1 MFSKI
6 WLVNAILLCLCGFLL
21 LKAYGVWF
29 HGNTADKAPAIA
41 IKSTQSTQKPLAAL
55 NDRKVPPETAYD
67 ALMNLNL
74 FHPDRTETI
83 LAAPAPDAKSEKL
96 SAKEEQ
102 NIEQYLSAL
111 TLYGLVINQ
120 DSAEAL
126 VSYPVSK
133 SALQSRKTVIPKNRR
148 RNVPRILA
156 KENKWVRVGD
166 SLGDFKVVSIKPD
179 RVVLKTGEKSYDLL
193 LYDKENLKKRESA
206 KPKSGP
212 NVVGV
217 SIESKAAPLN
227 GKKETIPSTAKK
239 GVAGIAPSKANPPT
253 AQENLKKAMEKNK

>member
-6 WLVNAILLCLCGFLL
+6 WLINAVLLCLFGFLA

-29 HGNTADKAPAIA
+29 HAKTANETPAIA
-41 IKSTQSTQKPLAAL
+41 IKSAQSTPKPLAAL
-55 NDRKVPPETAYD
+55 DDRKIPSETTYD
-67 ALMNLNL
+67 ALINLNL

-83 LAAPAPDAKSEKL
+83 VGVPAPDAKSKKL

-102 NIEQYLSAL
+102 NIEQYFTSL
-111 TLYGLVINQ
+111 TLYGMVITH

-133 SALQSRKTVIPKNRR
+133 SALQSRKALIPKNRR
-148 RNVPRILA
+148 RNVPRISA
-156 KENKWVRVGD
+156 KENKWVKVGD
-166 SLGDFKVVSIKPD
+166 TLGDFKVESVKPD

-212 NVVGV
+212 TVVGV
-217 SIESKAAPLN
+217 TVTPEATALN
-227 GKKETIPSTAKK
+227 GKKETIPPTAKK
-239 GVAGIAPSKANPPT
+239 GIAGIAPSKVNPPM
-253 AQENLKKAMEKNK
+253 AQKNLKKAIEKNK